1 MAEIIEFNG
10 NKKARV
16 FKFIS
21 GKGGTGKS
29 VIAANLAYIWAKQGK
44 RVLIFDSDYTKG
56 NLDVLYKKEPRKTT
70 IDLLYENRQIYEIA
84 ESVQGG
90 AKLVPSGLGVLQ
102 LTDLADEM
110 QDSLDTILEAE
121 RRSYD
126 VILIDSPSGIGS
138 HLYHFSSFAVFVLV
152 TAPEH
157 TAVLDAFA
165 AIKTLRQQKVDRFRV
180 ILNNVYEDSEI
191 IYIRKLEAAVHD
203 FGVKIDFLGMLP
215 YDMMVRDS
223 INEQRM
229 IKEACPDSEFG
240 YALEHIAEK
249 MMKRY

>member
-1 MAEIIEFNG
+1 LIRRLESA
-10 NKKARV
+10 V
-16 FKFIS
+16 
-21 GKGGTGKS
+21 T
-29 VIAANLAYIWAKQGK
+29 YI
-44 RVLIFDSDYTKG
+44 R
-56 NLDVLYKKEPRKTT
+56 
-70 IDLLYENRQIYEIA
+70 
-84 ESVQGG
+84 
-90 AKLVPSGLGVLQ
+90 
-102 LTDLADEM
+102 
-110 QDSLDTILEAE
+110 
-121 RRSYD
+121 
-126 VILIDSPSGIGS
+126 
-138 HLYHFSSFAVFVLV
+138 SFADFVLV

-165 AIKTLRQQKVDRFRV
+165 AVKTIKQQKVFRV

-191 IYIRKLEAAVHD
+191 IYIRKFEAAVHD